1 MLKRVAL
8 ILALLM
14 TSAAADDYRSYRE
27 AYAGLNWPSSI
38 ASTEQCQ
45 QRVADVVARFG
56 FTDAEVKTGRW
67 NGDPNLWVK
76 DQKRHLRIAFGCDP
90 NKRIV
95 TIDID
100 AWEGQTGSAADLLDT
115 LINSI
120 AAQ

>member
-8 ILALLM
+8 ILGLLM

-27 AYAGLNWPSSI
+27 AYGGLNWPSSM

-76 DQKRHLRIAFGCDP
+76 DQKHHLRIAFGCDP
-90 NKRIV
+90 NKRMV

-100 AWEGQTGSAADLLDT
+100 AWEGQTGSAADLLDK
-115 LINSI
+115 LISSI
-120 AAQ
+120 AVQ